1 MGLNAQ
7 QRAIHVQFSNNL
19 LNHQVFLQRIQGQHQ
34 LNEGLE
40 AELICLS
47 TNTRIALKQFIG
59 VQVAVDQVTDA
70 GQLFRTTGI
79 VTEASYGQSD
89 GALTLYKLSLKD
101 ATSLWHKRRNS
112 RVFMNKTVV
121 EITEVL
127 FKQWQQNSPLFAA
140 SLSLDL
146 DGLSQNY
153 DIRPFV
159 MQHNESD
166 YTFLT
171 RLWRSEGISWLID
184 EAELFV
190 PHSSTLVQAQKLRL
204 MDDNSEY
211 QALPRRSIRYHR
223 SSATEF
229 QDSITGFVAVRSLQP
244 TAVHLQRWQP
254 DALAQEEGAGSV
266 VTTHRHS
273 ENFDSASLSLEQAW
287 HISPAWMQDLKGE
300 DQATASGS
308 QQLEKLNQQ
317 FNDMYASQAKYF
329 KAYSSV
335 RDSQVGYWFKFRE
348 HPEID
353 LHQGADQ
360 EFLII
365 AKHFYNQNNLPKDLQ
380 QQVSQLLSQSHWQQ
394 PEHESER
401 QGNEL
406 TLIRRQVKII
416 PEYDPEQHRPI
427 AYPQRAKVV
436 GPEGESIYVDEW
448 GRIKVRFLFTRSD
461 DHGHDGGAGS
471 NDNDT
476 DSAWVDVLTPW
487 AGEGYG
493 ARFLP
498 RIGEVVVI
506 DFFDGNIDRP
516 FVTGRIHEAQR
527 SPTKF
532 DVKGQLPDTKKLS
545 GIRSQ
550 EVNGSGFN
558 QLRFDDTTGQIST
571 QLQSSHAASQLNLGN
586 LSHPKT
592 QETSEGRG
600 EGFELRTDAWGAVRA
615 GKGMLI
621 STYAQEQAIA
631 DHLEAAQAQSLLSQG
646 YDSMKMLSE
655 MAAKQQTD
663 ALNVINRLPKFIQS
677 LELKTSGEA
686 LDRTL
691 NLFKQGMSHDPIHAL
706 KDCGGFIEDIG
717 ALGGDARGVVEE
729 FNAFFS
735 DAKDA
740 VENLKQF
747 IENVE
752 EHGADLVKG
761 KLASIKDRIEQN
773 PFESIKE
780 VGKVLA
786 NVDIKD
792 FELMSTCGTFSKGSK
807 LDITPSKALSSL
819 QGFMEGYTQGLE
831 SSSDARQQ
839 EQGKIFRQ
847 ALMLLASPNGIA
859 LTTPENIILQASQDI
874 AESASGSINL
884 SAQKNIIGHAQDKIS
899 LFAAQKG
906 FRAYAAKGKLE
917 LQAQDDAI
925 EAIARKVI
933 KLISTEDKIEITSPK
948 EIVLTAGGS
957 QLKINANGVFST
969 TGGKFESKAG
979 QHLFTSGAK
988 VSYEVPEL
996 PNTPTFSNRLDIYD
1010 LFWESDFSKLSY
1022 KAFVPGTNS
1031 FTSGSIDEHGRT
1043 GKITTP
1049 DPTQVQVL
1057 VGSNDEWGLVIDSF
1071 DEDDFWIEQNV
1082 NDSETDNN
1090 VESGDWK

>member
-1 MGLNAQ
+1 M
-7 QRAIHVQFSNNL
+7 
-19 LNHQVFLQRIQGQHQ
+19 
-34 LNEGLE
+34 
-40 AELICLS
+40 
-47 TNTRIALKQFIG
+47 
-59 VQVAVDQVTDA
+59 DQVTDS
-70 GQLFRTTGI
+70 GQLFRMTGI
-79 VTEASYGQSD
+79 VTEACYGQSD
-89 GALTLYKLSLKD
+89 GALTLYKLTLSD
-101 ATSLWHKRRNS
+101 ATNLWHKRRNS
-112 RVFMNKTVV
+112 RVFMNKTIV
-121 EITEVL
+121 EVTEVL
-127 FKQWQQNSPLFAA
+127 FKEWQEKSPLFAA

-146 DGLSQNY
+146 NGLKQSY
-153 DIRPFV
+153 DVRPFV

-166 YTFLT
+166 YDFLT
-171 RLWRSEGISWLID
+171 RIWRSEGISWLID

-190 PHSSTLVQAQKLRL
+190 PHFSIPIQSQKLRL
-204 MDDNSEY
+204 IDDNSQY
-211 QALPRRSIRYHR
+211 QALARRSIRHHR
-223 SSATEF
+223 SSATEY

-254 DALAQEEGAGSV
+254 DALAQDEGAGSV
-266 VTTHRHS
+266 ITTHSHS
-273 ENFDSASLSLEQAW
+273 TSFDSVSLGLEQAW
-287 HISPAWMQDLKGE
+287 HVSPAWMQDLKGE
-300 DQATASGS
+300 DQATASGNS
-308 QQLEKLNQQ
+308 QLEKQNQILN
-317 FNDMYASQAKYF
+317 DRYALQAKFF

-335 RDSQVGYWFKFRE
+335 RDSQVGYWFNLID
-348 HPEID
+348 HPEINQHD
-353 LHQGADQ
+353 VVDQ

-365 AKHFYNQNNLPKDLQ
+365 SKTFYNQNNLPKDLQ
-380 QQVSQLLSQSHWQQ
+380 QQVRQLLKQSRWHAL
-394 PEHESER
+394 EDEGAER
-401 QGNEL
+401 QANEL
-406 TLIRRQVKII
+406 TLIRRQIKIT
-416 PEYDPEQHRPI
+416 PEYDPLQHRPI

-436 GPEGESIYVDEW
+436 GPEGETIYVDEW

-532 DVKGQLPDTKKLS
+532 DGKGQLPDTKKLS

-558 QLRFDDTTGQIST
+558 QLRFDDTTGQISA
-571 QLQSSHAASQLNLGN
+571 QLQSSHAATQLNLGN
-586 LSHPKT
+586 LSHPKI
-592 QETSEGRG
+592 QETSSGRG

-646 YDSMKMLSE
+646 YESMKMLSE
-655 MAAKQQTD
+655 VAAKQQTD

-677 LELKTSGEA
+677 LELKTTGQA
-686 LDRTL
+686 LNSTVD
-691 NLFKQGMSHDPIHAL
+691 LFKEGINNDPIHAL
-706 KDCGGFIEDIG
+706 KDCGGFIQDIG
-717 ALGGDARGVVEE
+717 ALGGTAKGVVDE
-729 FNAFFS
+729 FNTFFS

-740 VENLKQF
+740 VENLKAF

-752 EHGADLVKG
+752 EHGPDIVKG
-761 KLASIKDRIEQN
+761 KLASIKDRIHKN
-773 PFESIKE
+773 PFESIQE

-786 NVDIKD
+786 NVEIKD
-792 FELMSTCGTFSKGSK
+792 FDLMSTCGTFSKGSK
-807 LDITPSKALSSL
+807 LEISPSKALSSL

-831 SSSDARQQ
+831 SSSDTKQQ

-925 EAIARKVI
+925 EAIAKKVI
-933 KLISTEDKIEITSPK
+933 KLISTEDKIEITSSK

-957 QLKINANGVFST
+957 QLKINADGVFST

-979 QHLFTSGAK
+979 QHLFTSGATVNAELPK
-988 VSYEVPEL
+988 MPATGMYSKRIDLKNLVPENL
-996 PNTPTFSNRLDIYD
+996 LNTELNYKIINQTKKLEYIGELDEFRTNRLFSDASDQIEFRFID
-1010 LFWESDFSKLSY
+1010 SENGENGTIFISLSDPDDELFSCLNEM
-1022 KAFVPGTNS
+1022 GTEDD
-1031 FTSGSIDEHGRT
+1031 IDE
-1043 GKITTP
+1043 
-1049 DPTQVQVL
+1049 
-1057 VGSNDEWGLVIDSF
+1057 
-1071 DEDDFWIEQNV
+1071 
-1082 NDSETDNN
+1082 NN
-1090 VESGDWK
+1090 GVE